1 MKSCSCPIPSYFIAT
16 DLLPS
21 IFLRDLSKFLI
32 NFLSFGSP
40 EINMKVINI
49 SNEASDGHMMRKNC
63 LCTRAI
69 LKRKCGFC
77 IIILELSLENR
88 IHAQG
93 AIVSCRI
100 WQSIQS
106 NKNSLA
112 KVSMAKMEKKSD
124 LLKDLLNTFQAQ
136 VGLYVSIFNL
146 SVATIKH
153 FVQACEAN
161 GSEKNIIT
169 LLRQITTYYPSEIQ
183 IRLPR
188 LRHNVFR
195 RKVLPEQFVRGSLL
209 SSFSTEELLV
219 YMCTNRSSYGMKKCS
234 ETEVCLTMNIEEK
247 DFSVTFFL
255 MLHEKIRSALDLFM
269 VCRSNGQ
276 YLERIVQSEDGLYLL
291 PRLDKMTLK
300 VLKILRECLNLA
312 AERLRRDKLWD
323 LFSRKQ
329 KSVHLCIE
337 DLTEF
342 CSKSYLISMT
352 SIDSRLKLLFHD
364 HENDL
369 QFNWSLAFQQMRKDP
384 IFSHSHVFPIQ
395 LENNTVHLFRFKND
409 DAFVMFKTDDRVRI
423 QNAHII
429 VRECNETSERMQ
441 YKAIETSINWIL
453 HWAWNSFW

>member
-1 MKSCSCPIPSYFIAT
+1 
-16 DLLPS
+16 
-21 IFLRDLSKFLI
+21 
-32 NFLSFGSP
+32 
-40 EINMKVINI
+40 
-49 SNEASDGHMMRKNC
+49 
-63 LCTRAI
+63 
-69 LKRKCGFC
+69 
-77 IIILELSLENR
+77 
-88 IHAQG
+88 
-93 AIVSCRI
+93 
-100 WQSIQS
+100 
-106 NKNSLA
+106 
-112 KVSMAKMEKKSD
+112 
-124 LLKDLLNTFQAQ
+124 
-136 VGLYVSIFNL
+136 
-146 SVATIKH
+146 
-153 FVQACEAN
+153 
-161 GSEKNIIT
+161 
-169 LLRQITTYYPSEIQ
+169 
-183 IRLPR
+183 
-188 LRHNVFR
+188 
-195 RKVLPEQFVRGSLL
+195 
-209 SSFSTEELLV
+209 
-219 YMCTNRSSYGMKKCS
+219 
-234 ETEVCLTMNIEEK
+234 
-247 DFSVTFFL
+247 

-369 QFNWSLAFQQMRKDP
+369 QLNWSLAFQQMRKDP